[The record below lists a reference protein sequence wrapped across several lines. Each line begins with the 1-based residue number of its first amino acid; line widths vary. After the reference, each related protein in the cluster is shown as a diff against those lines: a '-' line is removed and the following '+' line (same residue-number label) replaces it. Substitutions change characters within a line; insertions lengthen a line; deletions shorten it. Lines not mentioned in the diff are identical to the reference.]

1 MGAQPITAERWRR
14 GCGTL
19 AAPKCGDRS
28 LKKLN
33 VREQVREL
41 AVAAGAVLAVVVLRE
56 PIGCCRG
63 FGVAL
68 VAVGVALVYM

>member
-1 MGAQPITAERWRR
+1 MWRSE
-14 GCGTL
+14 
-19 AAPKCGDRS
+19 P
-28 LKKLN
+28 KKLN